1 MKGDPRHNRKPSRDE
16 WQERLEFCA
25 RLMAKCLHKSQ
36 IKRAMAEKYG
46 LCARS
51 VENWI
56 ARVREH
62 WAKESKGLHK
72 DDLKAEALAV
82 YREIMLNPKSRVS
95 DILRARERMDILQGL
110 EVSKMELSAPN
121 GAPLPVAQDK
131 VIIIE
136 MPATGA
142 TSAQDQDEFE
152 KARSEAL
159 EARGR
164 NGNGNGHHEPAG

>member
-1 MKGDPRHNRKPSRDE
+1 
-16 WQERLEFCA
+16 
-25 RLMAKCLHKSQ
+25 MAKCLHKSQ

-62 WAKESKGLHK
+62 WAKESKGLQK
-72 DDLKAEALAV
+72 DDLRAEALAV
-82 YREIMLNPKSRVS
+82 YREIMLDPKSRMA
-95 DILRARERMDILQGL
+95 DKLRARERMDLLQGL
-110 EVSKMELSAPN
+110 EVNRMELSAPN

-142 TSAQDQDEFE
+142 MAAQDQDEFE
-152 KARSEAL
+152 KARAEAL

-164 NGNGNGHHEPAG
+164 NGNGNGHHDAAG